1 MDNSTDLEM
10 GAIDCDKVNFC
21 YNEIYFN
28 FNHME
33 PFFLN
38 IYLQAV
44 HVEIRHDDKLPEG
57 SAHLQAAI
65 LFTSCSGQRRLRIHN
80 LALAVSSDYNQ
91 LYRVADLDCLTSFL
105 FKQGKGYFVVDYC
118 F

>member
-21 YNEIYFN
+21 YNEVSFN
-28 FNHME
+28 DNTQL
-33 PFFLN
+33 FFN

-57 SAHLQAAI
+57 SAHLQTAI

-105 FKQGKGYFVVDYC
+105 FKQGKR
-118 F
+118 